1 LRNTNS
7 KKKFNVVFMKLPL
20 PSTFHTPQISMLLSP
35 TPDFAKSANKGL
47 KITTSMSISNSIE
60 PESKNQILPI
70 LSNNSAH
77 NSECKFKGAT
87 RAAKSRVFAK
97 ITNDKRK
104 ARLKR
109 K

>member
-1 LRNTNS
+1 
-7 KKKFNVVFMKLPL
+7 M
-20 PSTFHTPQISMLLSP
+20 
-35 TPDFAKSANKGL
+35 
-47 KITTSMSISNSIE
+47 
-60 PESKNQILPI
+60 LPI

-77 NSECKFKGAT
+77 HSECKFK
-87 RAAKSRVFAK
+87 RAPRAVKPRGFAK